1 MKWFFLNIITCV
13 IDFFAMA
20 SPGCFSCAD
29 LFSPDCVCVAL
40 RRGTPAGSGSSSSFV
55 PHGLISSGC
64 LGRGMWHFI
73 HLHKVLE
80 LDQCHLHVPAE
91 LLHRY
96 REANN
101 WILGLKEW
109 SGCSSSL
116 PPSKWSPGQLQT
128 CLFCKLFPNPSF
140 ESWLAPSF
148 PFSFREATGICTRV
162 CHQLHL

>member
-29 LFSPDCVCVAL
+29 LFSPDCVCVAP

-73 HLHKVLE
+73 HLLTQSFGAGSMSSPRSSWAPAQVPGSQQ
-80 LDQCHLHVPAE
+80 LDFGAE
-91 LLHRY
+91 GMIWLLLQSPSKQVVTR
-96 REANN
+96 AITNLSFLQAVSKPFI
-101 WILGLKEW
+101 WKLA
-109 SGCSSSL
+109 CSS
-116 PPSKWSPGQLQT
+116 
-128 CLFCKLFPNPSF
+128 
-140 ESWLAPSF
+140 
-148 PFSFREATGICTRV
+148 FSIQFSRGNRN
-162 CHQLHL
+162 LR